1 MYLFFKRTLDVL
13 ASISAIILL
22 LPLFFFL
29 CIFLKLSAEGEIF
42 YFQERIGLNNK
53 KFFIWKFATMLK
65 NSMSMGTGSITLRND
80 FRVTKVGKYLRITK
94 INELPQLFNIL
105 KGDISIVGP
114 RPLVQ
119 RDFDAY
125 SSKSIVE
132 SCLMLG
138 ADGIKVEVYPW
149 CTKEDDYL
157 KKYTGNESIVNAA
170 NLATECRKW
179 NIPLMVE
186 SIPFGWPK
194 ADNRN
199 PEIIAAAARV
209 ASELGADYVKTFYTG
224 DKDSFSKVVQNSLVP
239 VLVLGGP
246 KIDSDLE
253 VLQMVRDAI
262 DAGAVGITMGRNIWG
277 HPNVVGMS
285 AALTSIIHD
294 DASAETAY
302 RLIQ

>member
-1 MYLFFKRTLDVL
+1 
-13 ASISAIILL
+13 
-22 LPLFFFL
+22 
-29 CIFLKLSAEGEIF
+29 
-42 YFQERIGLNNK
+42 
-53 KFFIWKFATMLK
+53 
-65 NSMSMGTGSITLRND
+65 
-80 FRVTKVGKYLRITK
+80 
-94 INELPQLFNIL
+94 
-105 KGDISIVGP
+105 
-114 RPLVQ
+114 
-119 RDFDAY
+119 
-125 SSKSIVE
+125 
-132 SCLMLG
+132 
-138 ADGIKVEVYPW
+138 VYPW

-277 HPNVVGMS
+277 HTNVVGMS
-285 AALTSIIHD
+285 AALTNIIHD

-302 RLIQ
+302 QLIQ

>member
-1 MYLFFKRTLDVL
+1 MENIRVNRLF
-13 ASISAIILL
+13 S
-22 LPLFFFL
+22 
-29 CIFLKLSAEGEIF
+29 
-42 YFQERIGLNNK
+42 
-53 KFFIWKFATMLK
+53 K
-65 NSMSMGTGSITLRND
+65 NSRSFVVAMDHPRVFDVITDLR
-80 FRVTKVGKYLRITK
+80 
-94 INELPQLFNIL
+94 NIL
-105 KGDISIVGP
+105 KISNQVIEAGADALLTPYGATNYLVKNGLKNGFWLSVDI
-114 RPLVQ
+114 
-119 RDFDAY
+119 DAY

-285 AALTSIIHD
+285 AALTKIIHD

>member
-1 MYLFFKRTLDVL
+1 MVKN
-13 ASISAIILL
+13 
-22 LPLFFFL
+22 
-29 CIFLKLSAEGEIF
+29 G
-42 YFQERIGLNNK
+42 
-53 KFFIWKFATMLK
+53 LK
-65 NSMSMGTGSITLRND
+65 NGFWLS
-80 FRVTKVGKYLRITK
+80 V
-94 INELPQLFNIL
+94 
-105 KGDISIVGP
+105 DI
-114 RPLVQ
+114 
-119 RDFDAY
+119 DAY

-285 AALTSIIHD
+285 AALTNIIHD